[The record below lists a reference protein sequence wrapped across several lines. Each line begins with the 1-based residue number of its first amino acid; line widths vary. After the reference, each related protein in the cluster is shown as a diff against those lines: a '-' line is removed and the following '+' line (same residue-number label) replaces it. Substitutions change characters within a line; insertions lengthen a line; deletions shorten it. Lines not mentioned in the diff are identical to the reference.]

1 MQLSVTKVITG
12 GPKKPG
18 PESEVG
24 ILDLADFSRKILLRI
39 TYEVSFRFFGV
50 VHTLCSLWEKK
61 TFKNLQPRVYVKE
74 EKRKIGSA
82 YQRSVQCEARS
93 TVRYYLLRGAAPSF
107 LDSPHT
113 GGVVW

>member
-1 MQLSVTKVITG
+1 MQLSVTKVITS

-50 VHTLCSLWEKK
+50 IHTLCCL
-61 TFKNLQPRVYVKE
+61 
-74 EKRKIGSA
+74 
-82 YQRSVQCEARS
+82 
-93 TVRYYLLRGAAPSF
+93 
-107 LDSPHT
+107 
-113 GGVVW
+113 